1 MSASAINN
9 CISVPVATGIGDDTA
24 VYLFCA
30 QSGTFVPLLN
40 VPRFTTLIRGSLVY
54 DAWRYRAPTDDDGT
68 CPVLLSWNT
77 RFCPARVVVRRRHVP
92 DECGRYQYRVGA
104 RRRHVAFVLVCSRA
118 PNQREVA
125 NAVGSDSADP
135 LRRRDRAGEPRDRRI
150 ERLGARD
157 LSFPHSIVSPL
168 IVEKTVSQNASA
180 MSSWLHAS
188 YADVRGDQELTPC
201 DLGVGP
207 AFQ

>member
-1 MSASAINN
+1 MIASVLARFDVMSASAIKS

-77 RFCPARVVVRRRHVP
+77 RFCRRVLLFDAVTFQTNAAGTSTASARAAAMLPLSWLARARPTSAKKRTLSAATPPTPCAVVIAAENRAIAESSAWARVIFVP
-92 DECGRYQYRVGA
+92 
-104 RRRHVAFVLVCSRA
+104 H
-118 PNQREVA
+118 
-125 NAVGSDSADP
+125 
-135 LRRRDRAGEPRDRRI
+135 
-150 ERLGARD
+150 
-157 LSFPHSIVSPL
+157 
-168 IVEKTVSQNASA
+168 
-180 MSSWLHAS
+180 
-188 YADVRGDQELTPC
+188 
-201 DLGVGP
+201 
-207 AFQ
+207 